1 MVPNPR
7 WQDPIGRQTIQT
19 IVKKLIPNWTTGL
32 RPIQEDLVS
41 PILDSEDVLCCTAT
55 GDGKSAAF
63 SIPILVL
70 NEYNANRQLY
80 PSGLRT
86 RQNPVGLVVT
96 PTKGLA
102 SNIVSELKQLGVSAF
117 SYCRESLAES
127 RRNGIDL
134 TSEIKTCQKYQVI
147 CVDPEHLRSKEW
159 REISDS
165 SIFRAHIF
173 YAATDEVHLIN
184 TWGLE
189 FRTDF
194 GLIGLF
200 VRGRLPSSISVVGLS
215 ATLAPGRATTA
226 VCETLGLYGNAF
238 HLIRRTNE
246 RPNVQFIMKVLGHGI
261 SGYSFPDLLP
271 FLQSGRKAVIFC
283 PTIDMVFRVYVFIWR
298 LQSRTADKLR
308 RTRMYTSLCPA
319 EYNQETLRLLNDDPY
334 FQIVIATVAFSNG
347 INATTLDDSITLS
360 FPVTGDNAWQNGGRV
375 GRKPG
380 SIGRSVMLVQPSSIA
395 AASKQI
401 ANPPSES
408 STGKKRTKGGR
419 QRGAVAS
426 MDPLKA
432 RLLTEITCL
441 NAVVNDHYANPPL
454 DTSTVDCIAANRP
467 LPCSLCLPQSGK
479 TLIFAVPPD
488 SPRFEPLALPAA
500 PAPSTFPLPPPKKN
514 KLTKKERK
522 PAAAALIAYR
532 DTLCEEQ
539 HLIGN
544 FIEHPIS
551 LFLPSTFQTAL
562 LDKLITLESRTAFD
576 IVIKDWR
583 HRGLHG
589 TTLFNLVSKLRS
601 DVHDER
607 GTTRLA
613 RNAAQRQKRKDG
625 QPRRSGTKRK
635 APSSEESEEEQSDSS
650 ESDSDSSM
658 PAAVLTPPPTV
669 TRKPRKRP
677 ALGTVTNAPKTKSVK
692 APAPSAA
699 EVAKEYRPAYNFT
712 I

>member
-1 MVPNPR
+1 MVPPPR
-7 WQDPIGRQTIQT
+7 WQDPIGRHTIQT
-19 IVKKLIPNWTTGL
+19 IVKKLIPKWTTGL
-32 RPIQEDLVS
+32 RPVQEDLVS
-41 PILDSEDVLCCTAT
+41 PILDGDDILCCTAT

-70 NEYNANRQLY
+70 NEYNANRHLY
-80 PSGLRT
+80 PHGLRT
-86 RQNPVGLVVT
+86 CQNPVGLVIT

-127 RRNGIDL
+127 RRNGINL
-134 TSEIKTCQKYQVI
+134 TDEIKTCEKYQVI

-226 VCETLGLYGNAF
+226 VCETLGLYGDAF

-246 RPNVQFIMKVLGHGI
+246 RPNVQFIMQVLGHGL

-319 EYNQETLRLLNDDPY
+319 EYNQETLRLLKDDPY

-380 SIGRSVMLVQPSSIA
+380 T
-395 AASKQI
+395 KQI
-401 ANPPSES
+401 ANPPSAPI
-408 STGKKRTKGGR
+408 TTKKLTKGGR
-419 QRGAVAS
+419 QRGAVVS

-432 RLLTEITCL
+432 RLLTEVTCL
-441 NAVVNDHYANPPL
+441 NAVVNDHYGNPPL
-454 DTSTVDCIAANRP
+454 NTSTIDCIAANRP
-467 LPCSLCLPQSGK
+467 LPCSLCLPRSGK
-479 TLIFAVPPD
+479 TLVFAAPPD
-488 SPRFEPLALPAA
+488 APCFEALAIPAP
-500 PAPSTFPLPPPKKN
+500 PAPSTFPLRPPKKN

-522 PAAAALIAYR
+522 PAAAALIEYR

-544 FIEHPIS
+544 FTEHPIS
-551 LFLPSTFQTAL
+551 LFLPSTLQTTL
-562 LDKLITLESRTAFD
+562 LDKLITLESRTGFD
-576 IVIKDWR
+576 TLIKDWR
-583 HRGLHG
+583 HRELHG
-589 TTLFNLVSKLRS
+589 TTLFTLISKLRA
-601 DVHDER
+601 DTHDQREAA
-607 GTTRLA
+607 RLA
-613 RNAAQRQKRKDG
+613 RNATQRQKRKNG
-625 QPRRSGTKRK
+625 QLRKSGTKRK
-635 APSSEESEEEQSDSS
+635 AQSSEESEEEQRDSS
-650 ESDSDSSM
+650 GSDSDSSM

-669 TRKPRKRP
+669 ARKPRKRP
-677 ALGTVTNAPKTKSVK
+677 ALGTVTNAPKTKSAKVPLLK
-692 APAPSAA
+692 KRIRLRMFD
-699 EVAKEYRPAYNFT
+699 VAHG
-712 I
+712 